1 LISPKA
7 RATIASLHGNSTMDN
22 GPVDATD
29 FQTSV
34 CHDPHVSARNGLFG
48 KSNTSMPLTDYR
60 IQALTEELFRVGAW
74 GPFTDP
80 MGVPEHQSA
89 SAQGRQCPSCV
100 TDLHRAMSSSPEIT
114 AISVCSVLQRGRHNR
129 FTIIGCLR
137 CLLGSSGLRGDAFCA
152 VKMRIWLASLSWHF
166 HSTRY

>member
-1 LISPKA
+1 
-7 RATIASLHGNSTMDN
+7 MDN

-80 MGVPEHQSA
+80 VGAPEHQSA
-89 SAQGRQCPSCV
+89 SSQGLQCPSCV

-114 AISVCSVLQRGRHNR
+114 AISISCSVLQRGERHNR
-129 FTIIGCLR
+129 FTIVGRLR
-137 CLLGSSGLRGDAFCA
+137 CLLGFSGLMASCLMCDPFCA